1 MKDERHVFFE
11 DVREKAI
18 TARSSKKKPHRGGCR
33 IPQYTAKEIRE
44 MSGPVHKIDLGKPIA
59 YADFKAQP
67 ETLQKEYVKNI
78 LANYKVG
85 MSAIAELLGVP
96 VSTCTSRL
104 HKLGFSFP
112 RGFKPIREDL
122 ERFREDFGLTERV
135 APTKKMTLENVQ
147 LCFTGIFDAGQLA
160 KQLRAFVPE
169 NQLCRISIAVEVV
182 EPEPSAT
189 EPATV
194 ESA

>member
-1 MKDERHVFFE
+1 
-11 DVREKAI
+11 
-18 TARSSKKKPHRGGCR
+18 
-33 IPQYTAKEIRE
+33 

-112 RGFKPIREDL
+112 RGFKPVREDL

-147 LCFTGIFDAGQLA
+147 LCFTGILDVGQLA

>member
-1 MKDERHVFFE
+1 
-11 DVREKAI
+11 
-18 TARSSKKKPHRGGCR
+18 
-33 IPQYTAKEIRE
+33 

-135 APTKKMTLENVQ
+135 APTKKMTLENVR
-147 LCFTGIFDAGQLA
+147 LCFTGILDAGQLA

>member
-1 MKDERHVFFE
+1 
-11 DVREKAI
+11 
-18 TARSSKKKPHRGGCR
+18 
-33 IPQYTAKEIRE
+33 
-44 MSGPVHKIDLGKPIA
+44 MSGPVHKIDLGKPIT

-85 MSAIAELLGVP
+85 MSAIADLLGVP

-112 RGFKPIREDL
+112 RGFKPVREDL

-147 LCFTGIFDAGQLA
+147 LCFTGILDAGQLV

>member
-1 MKDERHVFFE
+1 
-11 DVREKAI
+11 
-18 TARSSKKKPHRGGCR
+18 
-33 IPQYTAKEIRE
+33 

-96 VSTCTSRL
+96 VSTCTSKL

-135 APTKKMTLENVQ
+135 APTKKKMTLENAQ
-147 LCFTGIFDAGQLA
+147 LCFTGILDAGQLA

>member
-1 MKDERHVFFE
+1 
-11 DVREKAI
+11 
-18 TARSSKKKPHRGGCR
+18 
-33 IPQYTAKEIRE
+33 
-44 MSGPVHKIDLGKPIA
+44 
-59 YADFKAQP
+59 
-67 ETLQKEYVKNI
+67 
-78 LANYKVG
+78 

-112 RGFKPIREDL
+112 RGFKPVREDL

-147 LCFTGIFDAGQLA
+147 LCFTGILDAGQLA
-160 KQLRAFVPE
+160 KQLRTFVPE

-182 EPEPSAT
+182 ESEPSAT

>member
-1 MKDERHVFFE
+1 
-11 DVREKAI
+11 
-18 TARSSKKKPHRGGCR
+18 
-33 IPQYTAKEIRE
+33 
-44 MSGPVHKIDLGKPIA
+44 MSGPVHKIDLSKPIA
-59 YADFKAQP
+59 YTDFKAQP

-112 RGFKPIREDL
+112 RGFKPVREDL

-147 LCFTGIFDAGQLA
+147 LCFTGILDAGLLA

>member
-18 TARSSKKKPHRGGCR
+18 TVRSSKKPHRGGCR

-85 MSAIAELLGVP
+85 T
-96 VSTCTSRL
+96 VSYT
-104 HKLGFSFP
+104 H
-112 RGFKPIREDL
+112 
-122 ERFREDFGLTERV
+122 
-135 APTKKMTLENVQ
+135 
-147 LCFTGIFDAGQLA
+147 
-160 KQLRAFVPE
+160 LRAHE
-169 NQLCRISIAVEVV
+169 
-182 EPEPSAT
+182 T
-189 EPATV
+189 
-194 ESA
+194 

>member
-1 MKDERHVFFE
+1 
-11 DVREKAI
+11 
-18 TARSSKKKPHRGGCR
+18 
-33 IPQYTAKEIRE
+33 

-85 MSAIAELLGVP
+85 MSTIAELLGVP

-112 RGFKPIREDL
+112 RGFKPVREDL
-122 ERFREDFGLTERV
+122 ERFREDFGLTERI
-135 APTKKMTLENVQ
+135 APTKKNDFGE
-147 LCFTGIFDAGQLA
+147 
-160 KQLRAFVPE
+160 RAVLLYWNPRRGAA
-169 NQLCRISIAVEVV
+169 CKA
-182 EPEPSAT
+182 A
-189 EPATV
+189 
-194 ESA
+194 

>member
-1 MKDERHVFFE
+1 
-11 DVREKAI
+11 
-18 TARSSKKKPHRGGCR
+18 
-33 IPQYTAKEIRE
+33 

-96 VSTCTSRL
+96 VSTCTSKL

-112 RGFKPIREDL
+112 RGFKPVREDL

-147 LCFTGIFDAGQLA
+147 LCFTGILDTGQLA

>member
-1 MKDERHVFFE
+1 
-11 DVREKAI
+11 
-18 TARSSKKKPHRGGCR
+18 
-33 IPQYTAKEIRE
+33 

-85 MSAIAELLGVP
+85 MSAIADLLGVP

-104 HKLGFSFP
+104 HKLGFSFL
-112 RGFKPIREDL
+112 RGFKPVREDL

-147 LCFTGIFDAGQLA
+147 LCFTGILDAGQLA

-189 EPATV
+189 EPASV

>member
-1 MKDERHVFFE
+1 
-11 DVREKAI
+11 
-18 TARSSKKKPHRGGCR
+18 
-33 IPQYTAKEIRE
+33 

-112 RGFKPIREDL
+112 RGFKPVREDL

-147 LCFTGIFDAGQLA
+147 LGFTGILDAGQLA

>member
-1 MKDERHVFFE
+1 
-11 DVREKAI
+11 
-18 TARSSKKKPHRGGCR
+18 
-33 IPQYTAKEIRE
+33 

-112 RGFKPIREDL
+112 RGFKPVREDL
-122 ERFREDFGLTERV
+122 ERFREDFGLTERI

-147 LCFTGIFDAGQLA
+147 LCFTGILDAGQLV

>member
-112 RGFKPIREDL
+112 RGFKPVREDL
-122 ERFREDFGLTERV
+122 ERFREDFGLTERI
-135 APTKKMTLENVQ
+135 APTKKMTLENV
-147 LCFTGIFDAGQLA
+147 QLA

>member
-1 MKDERHVFFE
+1 
-11 DVREKAI
+11 
-18 TARSSKKKPHRGGCR
+18 
-33 IPQYTAKEIRE
+33 

-112 RGFKPIREDL
+112 RGFKPVREDL

-147 LCFTGIFDAGQLA
+147 LCFTGILDAGQLA
-160 KQLRAFVPE
+160 KQLRTFVPE

-182 EPEPSAT
+182 ESEPSAT

>member
-1 MKDERHVFFE
+1 
-11 DVREKAI
+11 
-18 TARSSKKKPHRGGCR
+18 
-33 IPQYTAKEIRE
+33 
-44 MSGPVHKIDLGKPIA
+44 MSGPTYTLNLKKRIT
-59 YADFKAQP
+59 YAEFKALP
-67 ETLQKEYVKNI
+67 EGLQKSYVQNI

-85 MSAIAELLGVP
+85 MSAIADLLGVP

-112 RGFKPIREDL
+112 RGFKPVREDL

-135 APTKKMTLENVQ
+135 APTEKMTLENVQ
-147 LCFTGIFDAGQLA
+147 LRFTGILDAGQLA

-169 NQLCRISIAVEVV
+169 NQPCRISIAVEVV

-189 EPATV
+189 EPATE
-194 ESA
+194 ESP

>member
-1 MKDERHVFFE
+1 
-11 DVREKAI
+11 
-18 TARSSKKKPHRGGCR
+18 
-33 IPQYTAKEIRE
+33 

-112 RGFKPIREDL
+112 RGFKPVREDL
-122 ERFREDFGLTERV
+122 ERFREDFGLTERI

-147 LCFTGIFDAGQLA
+147 LCFTGIFDAG
-160 KQLRAFVPE
+160 QLRAFVPE

>member
-1 MKDERHVFFE
+1 
-11 DVREKAI
+11 
-18 TARSSKKKPHRGGCR
+18 
-33 IPQYTAKEIRE
+33 

-67 ETLQKEYVKNI
+67 ETLQKEYMKNI

-112 RGFKPIREDL
+112 RGFKPVREDL

-135 APTKKMTLENVQ
+135 APTKKMTLENAQ
-147 LCFTGIFDAGQLA
+147 LCFTGILDAGQLA

>member
-1 MKDERHVFFE
+1 
-11 DVREKAI
+11 
-18 TARSSKKKPHRGGCR
+18 
-33 IPQYTAKEIRE
+33 

-96 VSTCTSRL
+96 VSTCTSKL

-112 RGFKPIREDL
+112 RGFKPVREDREDL
-122 ERFREDFGLTERV
+122 GRFREDFCLTERV
-135 APTKKMTLENVQ
+135 APTKKNDFAE
-147 LCFTGIFDAGQLA
+147 
-160 KQLRAFVPE
+160 RAALLYWNPRRGAA
-169 NQLCRISIAVEVV
+169 CKTA
-182 EPEPSAT
+182 
-189 EPATV
+189 
-194 ESA
+194 